1 MPNEVQLTIGGK
13 QAPAFD
19 GKTFTRANPI
29 SGDIVTRAAAA
40 TVADANAAVAAAVA
54 ALPKWS
60 SVGPNER
67 RTQLLAAVQRL
78 NDAGPELMRLMIE
91 ETGASRPWAE
101 FNLRLACSMLRDA
114 AAMTTQMTGEVI
126 ASDRP
131 GVLSMAVR
139 EPHGAVLSI
148 APWNAPI
155 ILCVRAVAM
164 PLACGN
170 TVVLKTSEL
179 CPATHCRI
187 GEVIGAGLPPGALN
201 VLTHSAADAP
211 ALVSALIAHPKI
223 RHVNFTGSS
232 GVGRI
237 IAEQAGRHLK
247 PVLLELGGKSPLI
260 VLDDADLDEAV
271 NAAAFG
277 AFMHSG
283 QICMATE
290 RIVVLESV
298 ADEFARRLAKKAAS
312 LTAGDPGK
320 KPVVLGSLISTQA
333 GDKTESLIE
342 DAVARGAKRLS
353 GGWREG
359 SIMDATV
366 LDHVTPAMRIYTEE
380 TFGPAVPI
388 VRAKD
393 DDDAV
398 RIAND
403 TEYGLSAA
411 VYTRDIARG
420 LRIARR
426 IESGICHING
436 PTIQDEAQVPF
447 GGVKASGIG
456 RFGGR
461 CGVDAFTYLRWLSI
475 ETQHPHYPF

>member
-1 MPNEVQLTIGGK
+1 MNETQLLIGG
-13 QAPAFD
+13 QSVAAAS
-19 GKTFTRANPI
+19 GKTFERANPI
-29 SGDIVTRAAAA
+29 SGQVVSRAAAA
-40 TVADANAAVAAAVA
+40 GVEDVERAIAAASA
-54 ALPKWS
+54 AFPKWS
-60 SVGPNER
+60 ALGPNER
-67 RTQLLAAVQRL
+67 RTHLLAAVQRL
-78 NDAGPELMRLMIE
+78 SEAGPELVRLMIE
-91 ETGASRPWAE
+91 ETGAAKPWAE
-101 FNLRLACSMLRDA
+101 FNLRLACGMLRDA

-139 EPHGAVLSI
+139 EPHGVVLSI
-148 APWNAPI
+148 APWNAPL
-155 ILCVRAVAM
+155 ILCVRALAM

-170 TVVLKTSEL
+170 AVVLKASEL
-179 CPATHCRI
+179 CPATHCKI
-187 GEVIGAGLPPGALN
+187 GEVIGAGLPPGTLN
-201 VLTHSAADAP
+201 VLTHSAQDAP
-211 ALVSALIAHPKI
+211 PLVSALIAHPAI

-260 VLDDADLDEAV
+260 VLEDADLDEAV

-290 RIVVLESV
+290 KIIVHQAV

-312 LTAGDPGK
+312 LPAGDPGK
-320 KPVVLGSLISTQA
+320 KPVVLGALISTQA
-333 GDKTESLIE
+333 ADKTEALIA
-342 DAVARGAKRLS
+342 DAVAKGAKRLS

-359 SIMDATV
+359 PMMDATI

-393 DDDAV
+393 EDEAV

-411 VYTRDIARG
+411 VYTKDIARG

-461 CGVDAFTYLRWLSI
+461 YGVEAFSTLRWISI

>member
-1 MPNEVQLTIGGK
+1 MNDVKLLINGNAVPATGGK
-13 QAPAFD
+13 VFE
-19 GKTFTRANPI
+19 RRNPI
-29 SGDIVTRAAAA
+29 SGQVVTRAAAA
-40 TVADANAAVAAAVA
+40 SPQDADLAVAAASA
-54 ALPKWS
+54 AFPKWS
-60 SVGPNER
+60 ALGPNDR
-67 RTQLLAAVQRL
+67 RTQLLAAAQRL
-78 NDAGPELMRLMIE
+78 LEAGPELMRLMIE
-91 ETGASRPWAE
+91 ETGAAKPWAE
-101 FNLRLACSMLRDA
+101 FNLRLACGMLRDA

-139 EPHGAVLSI
+139 EPHGVVLSI
-148 APWNAPI
+148 APWNAPLV
-155 ILCVRAVAM
+155 LCVRALAM

-170 TVVLKTSEL
+170 AVVLKASEL
-179 CPATHCRI
+179 CPATHCKI
-187 GEVIGAGLPPGALN
+187 GEVVGAGLPPGTLN
-201 VLTHSAADAP
+201 VLTHAAEDAP
-211 ALVSALIAHPKI
+211 ALVSALIAHPAV
-223 RHVNFTGSS
+223 RHINFTGSS

-247 PVLLELGGKSPLI
+247 PALLELGGKSPLI

-277 AFMHSG
+277 AFMNSG

-290 RIVVLESV
+290 KIIVHEAV

-312 LTAGDPGK
+312 LPAGDPGK
-320 KPVVLGSLISTQA
+320 KPVVLGSLVSTQA
-333 GDKTESLIE
+333 VDKTEALIA
-342 DAVARGAKRLS
+342 DAVAKGAKRLS

-359 SIMDATV
+359 SMMDATI

-393 DDDAV
+393 EDEAV

-403 TEYGLSAA
+403 TDYGLSAA
-411 VYTRDIARG
+411 VFTQDIARG

-461 CGVDAFTYLRWLSI
+461 YGVEAFSQLRWLSI
-475 ETQHPHYPF
+475 ETQHQHYPF

>member
-1 MPNEVQLTIGGK
+1 MNETKLLIGG
-13 QAPAFD
+13 QAVAAAS
-19 GKTFTRANPI
+19 GRTFERANPI
-29 SGDIVTRAAAA
+29 SGQVVSRAAAA
-40 TVADANAAVAAAVA
+40 GVDDVERAIAAASA
-54 ALPKWS
+54 AFPKWS
-60 SVGPNER
+60 GFGPNER

-78 NDAGPELMRLMIE
+78 SDAGPELIRLMVE
-91 ETGASRPWAE
+91 ETGAAKPWAE
-101 FNLRLACSMLRDA
+101 FNLRLACGMLRDA

-139 EPHGAVLSI
+139 EPHGVVLSI
-148 APWNAPI
+148 APWNAPL
-155 ILCVRAVAM
+155 ILCVRALAM

-170 TVVLKTSEL
+170 AVVLKASEL
-179 CPATHCRI
+179 CPATHCKI
-187 GEVIGAGLPPGALN
+187 GEVIGAGLPPGTLN
-201 VLTHSAADAP
+201 VLTHSAQDAP
-211 ALVSALIAHPKI
+211 ALVAALIAHPAI
-223 RHVNFTGSS
+223 RHINFTGSS

-290 RIVVLESV
+290 KIIVHEAV
-298 ADEFARRLAKKAAS
+298 ADEFASRLAKKAAS
-312 LTAGDPGK
+312 LPAGDPGK
-320 KPVVLGSLISTQA
+320 KPVVLGALISTQA
-333 GDKTESLIE
+333 ADKTEALIA
-342 DAVARGAKRLS
+342 DAVAKGAKRLS

-359 SIMDATV
+359 PMMDATI
-366 LDHVTPAMRIYTEE
+366 LDHVTPAMRIYSEE

-393 DDDAV
+393 EEEAI

-411 VYTRDIARG
+411 VYTKDIARG

-461 CGVDAFTYLRWLSI
+461 YGIDAFSTLRWISI

>member
-1 MPNEVQLTIGGK
+1 MANKVQLLIGGK
-13 QAPAFD
+13 AVAAIE
-19 GKTFTRANPI
+19 GKTFTRENPI
-29 SGDIVTRAAAA
+29 SGQVVTHAAAA
-40 TVADANAAVAAAVA
+40 TVVDAVAAVTAGVA
-54 ALPKWS
+54 AQATWGAL
-60 SVGPNER
+60 GPNER

-78 NDAGPELMRLMIE
+78 TEAGPELIRLMIE

-114 AAMTTQMTGEVI
+114 ASMTTQLTGEVI

-139 EPHGAVLSI
+139 EPHGTVLSI

-155 ILCVRAVAM
+155 ILCVRAFAM

-170 TVVLKTSEL
+170 TVVLKASEM
-179 CPATHCRI
+179 CPATHCKI
-187 GEVIGAGLPPGALN
+187 GEIVAEGLPAGALN
-201 VLTHSAADAP
+201 VLTHSAEDAS
-211 ALVSALIAHPKI
+211 ALVSALIEHPKV

-237 IAEQAGRHLK
+237 IAEKAGANLK

-290 RIVVLESV
+290 RIVVQEAV
-298 ADEFARRLAKKAAS
+298 ADEFARRLARKAAS
-312 LTAGDPGK
+312 LPAGDPGK
-320 KPVVLGSLISTQA
+320 KPVVLGALISSKA
-333 GDKTESLIE
+333 ADKTEALIA
-342 DAVARGAKRLS
+342 DAVAKGAKRLC

-359 SIMDATV
+359 PMMDATV

-388 VRAKD
+388 VRVKND
-393 DDDAV
+393 DEAV
-398 RIAND
+398 HVAND

-411 VYTRDIARG
+411 VYTSDIARG

-426 IESGICHING
+426 IESGICHVNG

-461 CGVDAFTYLRWLSI
+461 YGIDAFTNLRWLSI